1 MKIIRNIILILI
13 VLLLC
18 FYFINNYLKLKITE
32 NYEEIYYLPKKIYGY
47 WDDIDNNSVV
57 KAHIETWKKNILPQW
72 EIIILNKKNIHN
84 YVPQEFIDKFIKL
97 EAFRFSDF
105 LRMYLLYTKG
115 GVWIDACT
123 IIINDAF
130 LNQYYDEMI
139 LNQYD
144 ATIYELSDNSIQ
156 NYPYLENWFLMAPK
170 NSKFIKDIYDEFVI
184 SYDMDFLKY
193 KIDILMPNIKL
204 DKTLGYESKTYHMQH
219 AIIHYLLV
227 HKKNVYKL
235 NIKDANE
242 SMFKAQKINNWD
254 SNKLISFIINNN
266 DWTDYYAIK
275 LVSINRRGINA
286 SNEAMFIN
294 KLYKL

>member
-13 VLLLC
+13 ILLLC

-32 NYEEIYYLPKKIYGY
+32 NYKEIYNLPKKIYGY
-47 WDDIDNNSVV
+47 WDNLEHNNIIKS
-57 KAHIETWKKNILPQW
+57 HIQTWKNNISPEW

-84 YVPQEFIDKFIKL
+84 YVPKEFIDKFINL

-115 GVWIDACT
+115 GIWIDSST
-123 IIINDAF
+123 IILNDNF

-144 ATIYELSDNSIQ
+144 ATIYELDDHSTE

-184 SYDMDFLKY
+184 SYTMDFLKY
-193 KIDILMPNIKL
+193 KKDILIPNIKL
-204 DKTLGYESKTYHMQH
+204 DNTLRYDSSTYHIQH

-227 HKKNVYKL
+227 HKKNKYKL
-235 NIKDANE
+235 NIKEANE
-242 SMFKAQKINNWD
+242 SMFKAQKINNWNSD
-254 SNKLISFIINNN
+254 MLIDFIINNN

-275 LVSINRRGINA
+275 LVHANRMGINKN
-286 SNEAMFIN
+286 NEAIFIK
-294 KLYKL
+294 KLYNI